1 MVIVGTTRSIEKI
14 GLFPLNRVKKLC
26 QTNNSFTS
34 LPFVFE
40 QIVKNDGSLGLFKG
54 AKIGVII
61 AYFSLIIKAFVK
73 RIVNEVLKRIPE
85 ISFIRPWKIWSF
97 SRRICSLLTKLLVF
111 PLIVIETRLSADFLK
126 LNNKY

>member
-40 QIVKNDGSLGLFKG
+40 QIVKNDGILGLFKG

-61 AYFSLIIKAFVK
+61 AYFSLIIKALVK
-73 RIVNEVLKRIPE
+73 RIVNEILKRIP
-85 ISFIRPWKIWSF
+85 
-97 SRRICSLLTKLLVF
+97 
-111 PLIVIETRLSADFLK
+111 
-126 LNNKY
+126 